1 VRRWCAALGVAVIC
15 VLFTVGGARS
25 GAVAASAVNNAP
37 KLQSAASA
45 GAQPI
50 VVTAGASQTPTPAF
64 GAYAVIGLELLITA
78 ALLCYAFLQRRRA
91 ERASLPHWIAR
102 MRGPPAARDLI
113 AFAP

>member
-1 VRRWCAALGVAVIC
+1 MRRWYAALGVAVIC

-91 ERASLPHWIAR
+91 ERASLPQWIAR
-102 MRGPPAARDLI
+102 MRGPPAPRDLI